1 MFSFRNFM
9 VSCIILCMVWGCVLT
24 SLIYMQLS
32 SFPKLL
38 AEKTIFSPLYI
49 LASKIIWPWVYGFL
63 CECMLSHSVMS
74 DCGPMDC
81 SQPGSSVYG
90 IFQARKFHWRGLWF
104 LLWGIFLT
112 QGSNR
117 RLAFPALAGGFFTI
131 APPTNPMGL
140 FMGSLFCS
148 IDLYVLVP
156 VPHFFFF
163 GCAGSSLPRGLFSSF
178 REWGLLSSC
187 TRATYCDGFVCSEA
201 QAAGHMASVLSA
213 HGLSSCHSQILEHRL
228 NSCGTWA

>member
-1 MFSFRNFM
+1 MEINPLSVCIICKYFLPLCRLFFSFRWWFPLLCKSFQVWLGPICLLLFLFILPWETKKILHWFIYKNVFPMFSFRNFM
-9 VSCIILCMVWGCVLT
+9 VSCIILCMVWRCVLT

-49 LASKIIWPWVYGFL
+49 LASKINWPGVYGFL
-63 CECMLSHSVMS
+63 CECMLSHLVMS

-117 RLAFPALAGGFFTI
+117 RLAFPALASGFFTI
-131 APPTNPMGL
+131 APPTNPMSL

-148 IDLYVLVP
+148 IDL
-156 VPHFFFF
+156 
-163 GCAGSSLPRGLFSSF
+163 
-178 REWGLLSSC
+178 
-187 TRATYCDGFVCSEA
+187 
-201 QAAGHMASVLSA
+201 
-213 HGLSSCHSQILEHRL
+213 
-228 NSCGTWA
+228 